1 MMEGSPKEPAR
12 GASQEPKLR
21 AVALEYQGAEGEA
34 QGAPKVRAKGT
45 GHAAQRILD
54 VAEEHSIPVH
64 HDADLVG
71 LLGHCDIGDE
81 IPAALYG
88 AVAEVLVWLHV
99 ANGQKP

>member
-1 MMEGSPKEPAR
+1 MMEESRQEPP
-12 GASQEPKLR
+12 SEPKLR
-21 AVALEYQGAEGEA
+21 AVALEYQGEGA
-34 QGAPKVRAKGT
+34 AAHGAPKVRAKGT

-54 VAEEHSIPVH
+54 VAEEHEIPVH

-99 ANGQKP
+99 ANGPKP